1 LFGWVARCV
10 SLFEGE
16 CTVGNQTVQIADAA
30 AFLES
35 NLPLV
40 EAVVGEVARRCRV
53 GGDALDEFRSLAF
66 LKLVEHDYAV
76 LRRFE
81 GASSLRTYLTVVLQR
96 VLLDHR
102 NREWGRWR
110 ASAAARRLGPVAVRL
125 EQLITRD
132 GLSPGEAMAA
142 VAPHADAA
150 ACAELADRLGRRATR
165 GSRATL
171 GEDAIPECV
180 DTAPDPEAY
189 AARREQAFRARAV
202 RGALRDALRA
212 LPAQD
217 HLLVTLRYRDW
228 LSVANAAR
236 VLEDDAKPLYRR
248 IQRVLDELR
257 AVLCTDEPS
266 SRLARELSRET
277 WCDALPAGESGW
289 WRQSISSNG
298 IASNAP
304 AHARGAMPRRRSAR
318 RLHRRLQVRTV
329 RRDRAA
335 SL

>member
-1 LFGWVARCV
+1 LFGLVARCV
-10 SLFEGE
+10 SPFEGE
-16 CTVGNQTVQIADAA
+16 RTVGNQSVQIADAA

-35 NLPLV
+35 NLALV
-40 EAVVGEVARRCRV
+40 DTVVGEVARRCRV
-53 GGDALDEFRSLAF
+53 RGDALDEFRSLAF

-110 ASAAARRLGPVAVRL
+110 ASAAASRLGPVAVRL
-125 EQLITRD
+125 EKLITRD
-132 GLSPGEAMAA
+132 GLTPGEAMAA
-142 VAPHADAA
+142 VTPHTDVA
-150 ACAELADRLGRRATR
+150 ACAAFADGLGRRATR

-180 DTAPDPEAY
+180 DTAPDPEAN
-189 AARREQAFRARAV
+189 AASREQAVRAGAV
-202 RGALRDALRA
+202 RSALRDALRA

-217 HLLVTLRYRDW
+217 HLLVTLRYRDG
-228 LSVANAAR
+228 LSVADAAR
-236 VLEDDAKPLYRR
+236 VLEVDPKPLYRR
-248 IQRVLDELR
+248 IERILGQLR
-257 AVLCTDEPS
+257 AVLCTDELS
-266 SRLARELSRET
+266 SRLACDLARDT

-289 WRQSISSNG
+289 WRQSISLNG
-298 IASNAP
+298 TASNVP

-318 RLHRRLQVRTV
+318 SLHRRLGVRTV
-329 RRDRAA
+329 RRHRAA